1 MQKKQ
6 RGKASLRGNSESWRK
21 LIAVQSGSGLSV
33 KAYCA
38 REGVS
43 ESAYYRWQKLL
54 KAESGQGFSPIELS
68 EAPLCG
74 LVVDLPGGASLR
86 FSSLPPASYLGVVLA
101 SFNTGTP

>member
-1 MQKKQ
+1 MKKKES
-6 RGKASLRGNSESWRK
+6 GKSPMRGNSESWRK
-21 LIAVQSGSGLSV
+21 LIAAQSGSGLSV

-74 LVVDLPGGASLR
+74 LVVELPGGAALR
-86 FSSLPPASYLGVVLA
+86 FSSLPPASYLGNVLA
-101 SFNTGTP
+101 SFNRVEP